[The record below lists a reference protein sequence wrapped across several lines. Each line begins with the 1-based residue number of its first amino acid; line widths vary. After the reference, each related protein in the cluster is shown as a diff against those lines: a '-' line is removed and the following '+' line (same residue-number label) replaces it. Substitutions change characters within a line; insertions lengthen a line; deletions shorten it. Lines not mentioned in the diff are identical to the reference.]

1 MSDRGSTSKPTTS
14 QGMASGP
21 KLNGLSSNIVKG
33 GALIDDTT
41 RFVLAWDHSLTPGQ
55 NLDRVVKE
63 NLLGLPSR
71 SRASDIACY
80 AFAPRFVRPGPE
92 VVKALRTLLPNRPS
106 FVDAC
111 YYEATRADALLAR
124 FAQEAMM
131 GWYAEGRRQIDVGI
145 VRDWLSDIAVAG
157 IIPIWADTLTQRVAQ
172 GLIATLRDFGRLHGA
187 RRSQR
192 KEIVQPGTS
201 IGGFAYVAYRLHQ
214 QGESSRA
221 ILSSEVWTRWLLNSE
236 QVDELMHR
244 LASLGIVYY
253 SVAGSVL
260 RIDWRVESLQEIADA
275 TT

>member
-1 MSDRGSTSKPTTS
+1 
-14 QGMASGP
+14 MASGP
-21 KLNGLSSNIVKG
+21 QLNGLSPNIVKG
-33 GALIDDTT
+33 GALLNDTVQ
-41 RFVLAWDHSLTPGQ
+41 FMLAWNHSLTPKQ

-71 SRASDIACY
+71 SRAADIASY
-80 AFAPRFVRPGPE
+80 AFAPRFVKPGPE
-92 VVKALRTLLPNRPS
+92 VTKALQSLLQNRPS

-124 FAQEAMM
+124 FAQEAIM
-131 GWYAEGRRQIDVGI
+131 GWYAEGRRQIDVGT
-145 VRDWLSDIAVAG
+145 VRDWLSDIAIAG
-157 IIPIWADTLTQRVAQ
+157 IISIWSDTLTQRVAQ

-187 RRSQR
+187 QRSHR
-192 KEIVQPGTS
+192 KEIVQPGMS

-214 QGESSRA
+214 QGKSSRA
-221 ILSSEVWTRWLLNSE
+221 ILSSEVWKRWLLNSD

-244 LASLGIVYY
+244 LASIGIVYY

-275 TT
+275 TA